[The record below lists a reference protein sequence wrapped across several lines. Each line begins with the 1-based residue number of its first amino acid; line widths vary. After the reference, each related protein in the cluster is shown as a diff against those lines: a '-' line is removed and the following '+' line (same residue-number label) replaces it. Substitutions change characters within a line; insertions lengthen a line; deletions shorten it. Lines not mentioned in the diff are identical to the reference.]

1 MIKKIAIIGA
11 GGDMGCWFSKYFK
24 KKDKILSL
32 YDIRPICL
40 EGSDNTMI
48 CTNIRDCVKAADLVL
63 VCVPV
68 KNTPQTIEECA
79 SKMKSGAILAEIS
92 SVKRQSFKALQKI
105 PSDIIPLC
113 IHPMFGP
120 GRVDLKQMKIL
131 MIPVSNEQ
139 NELKLLNKLFDR
151 SLITVIQN
159 SNVHDRLMAIVLGLT
174 HFVNLIFANFLSKQ
188 DFSYLNEIAG
198 TSFEMQSLLITS
210 ILTEQPALVADL
222 LIENRSVKM
231 YIQSYLREANKVAKM
246 VFGRN
251 GVDLETNYAKAK
263 KILQG
268 QKDLQLS
275 YKHMYDIMEKV
286 KIST

>member
-1 MIKKIAIIGA
+1 MIKNIAIIGA
-11 GGDMGCWFSKYFK
+11 GGDMGYWFSKYFNK
-24 KKDKILSL
+24 KHKILSL
-32 YDIRPICL
+32 YDIRPI
-40 EGSDNTMI
+40 SQKPPNNAII
-48 CTNIRDCVKAADLVL
+48 CTNIRDCVKTADLVL

-92 SVKRQSFKALQKI
+92 SVKRGSFKALQKI
-105 PSDIIPLC
+105 PTGIIPLC

-120 GRVDLKQMKIL
+120 GRMDLKQTKIL

-139 NELKLLNKLFDR
+139 NELKILNNLFGG
-151 SLITVIQN
+151 SLITVIRN
-159 SNVHDRLMAIVLGLT
+159 SSVHDRLIAIVLGLT
-174 HFVNLIFANFLSKQ
+174 HFVNIIFANFLSKQ

-246 VFGRN
+246 VFEGN
-251 GVDLETNYAKAK
+251 DVDLGTSYAKAK
-263 KILQG
+263 KILQR
-268 QKDLQLS
+268 QQDLQLS
-275 YKHMYDIMEKV
+275 YKRMYDIMEKA
-286 KIST
+286 K

>member
-11 GGDMGCWFSKYFK
+11 GGDMGYWFLKYFK

-32 YDIRPICL
+32 YDIRPISS
-40 EGSDNTMI
+40 EPSDNTVI
-48 CTNIRDCVKAADLVL
+48 CTNISDCVKAADLVL
-63 VCVPV
+63 ICVPV
-68 KNTPQTIEECA
+68 KNTPKTIEECA

-92 SVKRQSFKALQKI
+92 SVKRRSFRALRKI
-105 PSDIIPLC
+105 PTSIIPLC

-139 NELKLLNKLFDR
+139 KELKILNKLFDG

-159 SNVHDRLMAIVLGLT
+159 SNVHDRLIAIVLGLT
-174 HFVNLIFANFLSKQ
+174 HFVNIIFAKFLSTQ

-198 TSFEMQSLLITS
+198 TSFEMQSLLTTS

-222 LIENRSVKM
+222 LIENKSVRM

-246 VFGRN
+246 VFEGN
-251 GVDLETNYAKAK
+251 SVDLGTKYAKAK
-263 KILQG
+263 KILQR
-268 QKDLQLS
+268 QQDLQLS
-275 YKHMYDIMEKV
+275 YKRMYDIMEKA
-286 KIST
+286 KNK

>member
-1 MIKKIAIIGA
+1 MKIKKIAIIGA
-11 GGDMGCWFSKYFK
+11 GGDMGYWFSKYFK

-32 YDIRPICL
+32 YDIRPI
-40 EGSDNTMI
+40 SPKPSNNTII
-48 CTNIRDCVKAADLVL
+48 CTNVGDCVRTADLVL
-63 VCVPV
+63 ICVPV

-92 SVKRQSFKALQKI
+92 SVKRGSFKALQKI
-105 PSDIIPLC
+105 PTGIIPLC

-139 NELKLLNKLFDR
+139 NELRILNNLFDD
-151 SLITVIQN
+151 SLITVIRN
-159 SNVHDRLMAIVLGLT
+159 FSVHDRLVAIVLGLT
-174 HFVNLIFANFLSKQ
+174 HFVNIIFANFLSKQ

-198 TSFEMQSLLITS
+198 TSFGMQSLLITS

-222 LIENRSVKM
+222 LIENRFVKM

-246 VFGRN
+246 VFEGN
-251 GVDLETNYAKAK
+251 DVDLVTNYAKAK
-263 KILQG
+263 KILQR
-268 QKDLQLS
+268 QQDLQLS
-275 YKHMYDIMEKV
+275 YRRMYNIMEKV
-286 KIST
+286 K

>member
-92 SVKRQSFKALQKI
+92 SVKRRSFEALKKV
-105 PSDIIPLC
+105 PTSIIPLC

-139 NELKLLNKLFDR
+139 KELNILNNLFDG

-159 SNVHDRLMAIVLGLT
+159 SNVHDRLIAIVLGLT
-174 HFVNLIFANFLSKQ
+174 HFVNIIFAKFLSTQ
-188 DFSYLNEIAG
+188 DFSYLTEIAG
-198 TSFEMQSLLITS
+198 TSFEMQSLLMTS

-222 LIENRSVKM
+222 LIENKFVRM

-246 VFGRN
+246 VFEGN
-251 GVDLETNYAKAK
+251 SVDLGTKYTKAK
-263 KILQG
+263 KILQR
-268 QKDLQLS
+268 QRDLQLF
-275 YKHMYDIMEKV
+275 YKRMYNIMEKA
-286 KIST
+286 K